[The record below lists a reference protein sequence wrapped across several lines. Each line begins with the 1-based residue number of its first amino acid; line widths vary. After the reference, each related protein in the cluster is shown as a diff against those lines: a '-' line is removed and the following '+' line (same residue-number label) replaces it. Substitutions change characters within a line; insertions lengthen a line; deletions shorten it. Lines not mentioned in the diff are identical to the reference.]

1 MPGDHGE
8 DSGVRVGGDGYGG
21 VRLAAR
27 RARRGRAGLRSL
39 LISGSLSGVV
49 LLGSG
54 VLWVLPNYAASKIQ
68 KVDAGT
74 TDPGPQ
80 GAMNILLVGVDK
92 RDNLTRQQQNQL
104 HLGREAGQRS
114 DTMMVLHLS
123 EDHKRVTVV
132 SLPRDSW
139 TDIPGKGTHK
149 INSAYQFGG
158 AKLAVRT
165 VEQATGLRIN
175 HYVEV
180 NVLGF
185 IGVVESLGGVTV
197 CTPVAIN
204 DPKTKL
210 TLQPGTYTLDG
221 ARALAY
227 ARTRATA
234 RSDLDRIDRQQQ
246 VISAL
251 LHEALSGGTL
261 ANPAKLGGL
270 VNSTLRTLT
279 VDPALGDDL
288 LGLANQLKGVSTD
301 DVSFATVPLSNV
313 NYTTP
318 TGESAVLWDK
328 QAARELFR
336 RIGADEPLIK
346 PSGKP
351 SAGASTGATPASS
364 PGSSAGASG
373 GATPSPSLAP
383 SLAPSP
389 SVSPTALTI
398 PPGRIAV
405 RVLNGTL
412 ITGLGAKTKAA
423 LVAAGFMVPSTPG
436 DTAQRDFANTVV
448 RYPPSRLDSARTV
461 AAAIPGAELRER
473 PGANGI
479 EVVVGQKNNTV
490 KKVTVAAT
498 TPAVSPTGTSSSPES
513 TAPPIARTATQNICK
528 K

>member
-68 KVDAGT
+68 RVDAGT

-92 RDNLTRQQQNQL
+92 RDDLSRQQQIQL

-197 CTPVAIN
+197 CTPVAID

-210 TLQPGTYTLDG
+210 ALQPGTYTLDG
-221 ARALAY
+221 AKALAY

-251 LHEALSGGTL
+251 LQEALSGGTL

-279 VDPALGDDL
+279 VDPALADDL

-301 DVSFATVPLSNV
+301 DVSFATVPLANV

-346 PSGKP
+346 PTAQPSGKP
-351 SAGASTGATPASS
+351 SAGPSTRATPGPSA
-364 PGSSAGASG
+364 GSSAGASG
-373 GATPSPSLAP
+373 GATPSPS
-383 SLAPSP
+383 P

-398 PPGRIAV
+398 PPERIAV

-448 RYPPSRLDSARTV
+448 RYPPGRLDSARTV
-461 AAAIPGAELRER
+461 AAAIPGAGLRER
-473 PGANGI
+473 PEANGI
-479 EVVVGQKNNTV
+479 EVVVGQRNNTV
-490 KKVTVAAT
+490 KKVTVAVAT
-498 TPAVSPTGTSSSPES
+498 QSPTGSPTGSPTSPQAT
-513 TAPPIARTATQNICK
+513 TAPVARTATQNICK